1 MKKTLFLFAALT
13 LLLPCT
19 LRAQWSVGL
28 LAGAID
34 QAAAQG
40 NPNVEFILVP
50 GGIHS
55 TQILNSDCYTPESSQ
70 QIQAWINSALDQ

>member
-40 NPNVEFILVP
+40 
-50 GGIHS
+50 
-55 TQILNSDCYTPESSQ
+55 Q
-70 QIQAWINSALDQ
+70 